1 MVAFSKDIKQAARLA
16 NIVQERYPLPNS
28 FTMYF
33 LDCMVSLL
41 EVEDEREFKRF
52 FRMCGIDAHVLHVP
66 KSEETTREEEQGG
79 D

>member
-1 MVAFSKDIKQAARLA
+1 MVAFSKDIKRAAGLA
-16 NIVQERYPLPNS
+16 NIVQERYPLPS
-28 FTMYF
+28 SYTMYF

-41 EVEDEREFKRF
+41 EVDDEQEFKRF

-66 KSEETTREEEQGG
+66 KSEETKREEQGG